1 VSPVLSGDRNLRTMT
16 SSVPTSGRRETD
28 VVIVG
33 AGLSGLAAARDLM
46 ARGIDVLVLEARDRV
61 GGRLLTIDIP
71 GGGFVDHGGQWISEG
86 QDNLIDLA
94 AELGVEMFPTW
105 GAEGAKVE
113 YYEGERTVYEGLF
126 PPGQS
131 EYAREVTEAVARLQR
146 MADDLPLDEPWAAPQ
161 ADAWDNIS
169 LDAWLAE
176 NVASPRARLTIKR
189 GIEGVFSSG
198 PGATSFLAAL
208 FLVNSAQ
215 DLIRHFAT
223 KKTGPDRRF
232 VGGAQQLPVKMAA
245 QLGDR
250 VILNAWVSHIEFDD
264 ERVIVHAGELT
275 VAAKRAIVTLPPT
288 LAGRIR
294 YDPAF
299 PAARD
304 HLTEST
310 PMGWVIKT
318 HFVYDNRFWLE
329 EGLSGAVASD
339 VGVIKVMADNS
350 PPSGSPAILVG
361 FIEGA
366 AARELAPMTREAR
379 MAAALADV
387 TRYFGEPASTPI
399 AYYEYSWGDDPFARG
414 AFGGYW
420 TQGLW
425 TTYGPVLR
433 APIGPLHWAG
443 TETSATWNGKMEGA
457 VASGKREAAR
467 VMSALAR

>member
-113 YYEGERTVYEGLF
+113 YYEGERTVYQGLF

-131 EYAREVTEAVARLQR
+131 EYAREVTETVARLQR

-161 ADAWDNIS
+161 AEVWDNIS
-169 LDAWLAE
+169 LEAWLAE

-198 PGATSFLAAL
+198 PGETSFLAAL

-215 DLIRHFAT
+215 DLMRHFAT

-250 VILNAWVSHIEFDD
+250 VVVNAWVSQIEFDD
-264 ERVIVHAGELT
+264 ERVTVHAGGLT
-275 VAAKRAIVTLPPT
+275 VSAKRAIITLPPT

-294 YDPAF
+294 YDPAL

-318 HFVYDNRFWLE
+318 HFVYDDRFWLE
-329 EGLSGAVASD
+329 EGLSGAIASD
-339 VGVIKVMADNS
+339 VGAIKVMADNS

-366 AARELAPMTREAR
+366 AARQLASMTRDAR
-379 MAAALADV
+379 KAAALADV
-387 TRYFGEPASTPI
+387 KRYFGEPASTPI

-457 VASGKREAAR
+457 VASGRREAAK
-467 VMSALAR
+467 VINALAR

>member
-1 VSPVLSGDRNLRTMT
+1 
-16 SSVPTSGRRETD
+16 
-28 VVIVG
+28 
-33 AGLSGLAAARDLM
+33 
-46 ARGIDVLVLEARDRV
+46 
-61 GGRLLTIDIP
+61 
-71 GGGFVDHGGQWISEG
+71 
-86 QDNLIDLA
+86 
-94 AELGVEMFPTW
+94 
-105 GAEGAKVE
+105 
-113 YYEGERTVYEGLF
+113 
-126 PPGQS
+126 
-131 EYAREVTEAVARLQR
+131 
-146 MADDLPLDEPWAAPQ
+146 
-161 ADAWDNIS
+161 
-169 LDAWLAE
+169 
-176 NVASPRARLTIKR
+176 
-189 GIEGVFSSG
+189 
-198 PGATSFLAAL
+198 
-208 FLVNSAQ
+208 
-215 DLIRHFAT
+215 
-223 KKTGPDRRF
+223 
-232 VGGAQQLPVKMAA
+232 
-245 QLGDR
+245 
-250 VILNAWVSHIEFDD
+250 
-264 ERVIVHAGELT
+264 
-275 VAAKRAIVTLPPT
+275 
-288 LAGRIR
+288 
-294 YDPAF
+294 
-299 PAARD
+299 
-304 HLTEST
+304 
-310 PMGWVIKT
+310 MGWVIKT